1 MVRDEMSFFVKRHE
15 LADGSSYVGGY
26 ERGKANGQGRRT
38 WPNGDIYEGNFK
50 DGVMEGYGVLT
61 WHDGSRYEGD
71 WANGKRQGRGD
82 YKTPE
87 GDHYNGIWQ
96 DDKRH
101 GKGKQIEVRQRLL
114 SLPVGALIQS
124 LSLTTGSDDGEWCW
138 AERWGPVLWGVG
150 GRPARGQGHLQ
161 ERRRRL
167 LQRPLARRQNERP
180 RHLHLG

>member
-1 MVRDEMSFFVKRHE
+1 MSFFVKRHE

-82 YKTPE
+82 YKTP
-87 GDHYNGIWQ
+87 DTMFI
-96 DDKRH
+96 
-101 GKGKQIEVRQRLL
+101 
-114 SLPVGALIQS
+114 SIQS
-124 LSLTTGSDDGEWCW
+124 
-138 AERWGPVLWGVG
+138 
-150 GRPARGQGHLQ
+150 
-161 ERRRRL
+161 
-167 LQRPLARRQNERP
+167 
-180 RHLHLG
+180 

>member
-101 GKGKQIEVRQRLL
+101 GKGKQIEVRRISSHRRTHS
-114 SLPVGALIQS
+114 SLPA
-124 LSLTTGSDDGEWCW
+124 DDGEWCC
-138 AERWGPVLWGVG
+138 AERWGPVLRGVG
-150 GRPARGQGHLQ
+150 GRSARGQGHLQ

-167 LQRPLARRQNERP
+167 LQWPVARRQNERP